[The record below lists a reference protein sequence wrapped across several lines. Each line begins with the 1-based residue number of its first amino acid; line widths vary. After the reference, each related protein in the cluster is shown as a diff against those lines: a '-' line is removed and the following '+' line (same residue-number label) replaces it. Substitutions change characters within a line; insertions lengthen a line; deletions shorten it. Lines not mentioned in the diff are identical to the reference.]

1 MSGSGGLKSVSSP
14 AIRRGPI
21 IKRIVIDV
29 SVVSV
34 EAVVTGIGAAVTPIG
49 TVPAGPDIAL
59 ADDRAEIRRRRRGAG
74 TTENR
79 SGNCSRNK
87 KTFHDDAQSR

>member
-1 MSGSGGLKSVSSP
+1 MSSP

-34 EAVVTGIGAAVTPIG
+34 EAVVAGIGAAIAPIV
-49 TVPAGPDIAL
+49 TVPTGPDMTVAN
-59 ADDRAEIRRRRRGAG
+59 DRPEIRSYRRSTGVAENG
-74 TTENR
+74 TAK
-79 SGNCSRNK
+79 CSRNK
-87 KTFHDDAQSR
+87 MPFHDDAQAR